1 VKNVSRGK
9 KEKRT
14 KKERKKGLW
23 KTGKPQKARL
33 PTFPQALLLV
43 AFCYY
48 R

>member
-1 VKNVSRGK
+1 VKNRCGSKERK
-9 KEKRT
+9 KAL

-23 KTGKPQKARL
+23 KSGKPQKARL

-43 AFCYY
+43 VIV